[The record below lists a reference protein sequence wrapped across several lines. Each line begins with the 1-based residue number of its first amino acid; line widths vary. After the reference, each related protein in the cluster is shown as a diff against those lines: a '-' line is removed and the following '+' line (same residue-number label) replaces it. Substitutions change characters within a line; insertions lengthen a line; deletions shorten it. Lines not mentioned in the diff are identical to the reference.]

1 MPFQEIAPTI
11 MVYVRELTTFV
22 AINSLKINIMI
33 NNESISVPF
42 HWGGGMIAMTIV
54 CLIVVFGTLIA
65 TLPKSIPW
73 LTYLMWAFMLVVL
86 IGTAGFTPIH
96 LKADNEKVT
105 LTRLFIPSLTIPKD
119 KIVDIGRLP
128 KSYVDESIRTFGSGG
143 FCGFLGKFRNK
154 TLGDYTMYATELKDL
169 IYILT
174 SDKQAYVFSCTRA
187 DEFIEFVR
195 SRGIIANT
203 FND

>member
-1 MPFQEIAPTI
+1 
-11 MVYVRELTTFV
+11 
-22 AINSLKINIMI
+22 MI

-65 TLPKSIPW
+65 TLPKSMPW